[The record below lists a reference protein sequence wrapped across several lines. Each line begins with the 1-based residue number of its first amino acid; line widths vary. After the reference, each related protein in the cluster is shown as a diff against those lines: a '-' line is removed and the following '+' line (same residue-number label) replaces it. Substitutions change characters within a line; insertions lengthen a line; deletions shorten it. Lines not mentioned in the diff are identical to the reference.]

1 MITFCKFILC
11 VAMAFKKN
19 NIRRK
24 QELSLS
30 WLPCI
35 NLLVFCL
42 LTFSPL
48 GYAKE
53 NTIEE
58 GTIKQESSFNED
70 QNANK
75 PIIKDAFEW
84 QFILDLSMVY
94 DPKIIAGIDQNE
106 LLHYFMPGIL
116 VDISYKGF
124 FLQTNQRRSNAL
136 LGGTEFGYQLYVEDK
151 WQVDLIAK
159 AYLQGYDSKSL
170 IEYGGGDDKLLAG
183 LTDRQATG
191 GVALRYSH
199 YFNDALFS
207 IDFAYGSAGDDVNGK
222 HVGGLIVDSFYS
234 YLLPYRNWD
243 IYLGGGLTYI
253 SQNLVDYYIGV
264 SPEES
269 TDVRAEYTAKG
280 GFRGQL
286 EVYAQYP
293 LSASWSFNAGIT
305 HSIFTNDVKESP
317 LVDESQVTQVMLGV
331 LYVF

>member
-1 MITFCKFILC
+1 
-11 VAMAFKKN
+11 MAFKKN
-19 NIRRK
+19 NLRRK

-30 WLPCI
+30 WLFSTS
-35 NLLVFCL
+35 LLVLYL
-42 LTFSPL
+42 LAFTPL
-48 GYAKE
+48 GHAKE

-58 GTIKQESSFNED
+58 STSKLESSFNED
-70 QNANK
+70 QSANK
-75 PIIKDAFEW
+75 PVIKDAFEW

-94 DPKIIAGIDQNE
+94 DPEIIAGIEQSE

-136 LGGTEFGYQLYVEDK
+136 LGGTEFGYQLLVEDN

-159 AYLQGYDSKSL
+159 AYLQGYDPDSL
-170 IEYGGGDDKLLAG
+170 IEYGGGDDELLAG
-183 LTDRQATG
+183 LREREGTG
-191 GVALRYSH
+191 GIALRYSH
-199 YFNDALFS
+199 FFKESLFS
-207 IDFAYGSAGDDVNGK
+207 IDFAYGSAGDDVNGE

-243 IYLGGGLTYI
+243 IYLGGGLTYF
-253 SQNLVDYYIGV
+253 SQDIVDYYIGV

-269 TDVRAEYTAKG
+269 SDNRAEHTANG

-305 HSIFTNDVKESP
+305 HSIFSNNVKESP
-317 LVDESQVTQVMLGV
+317 IVDSSQITQVMLGV